1 MSLPKLNHKVIFQIV
16 LIISYICLT
25 GCTNN
30 DDTPTGTVDFWYTP
44 QKGYVLERS
53 AENIKLYG
61 VSSSG
66 CTLIDDDLIPENYAG
81 IQFNSNGDQLIGS
94 SNLLAGDIIF
104 DKLID
109 DSDFCDF
116 DVLVPSNDPQ
126 VNFQYFW
133 DIFNDYYAFF
143 ELRNVN
149 WQDNLALS
157 SMVTSTNLYEVLE
170 SMTTPLKDGH
180 VSIVNEVVNI
190 NSNRTNLLEI
200 MNSNLSSSDAI
211 ETTAELFLVLG
222 QRISFIN
229 SNYLNGQFNTDSN
242 GNMIWGLINNEVGYF
257 NVVTMEDYAA
267 VDQEI
272 ATVSN
277 LMDQVMEDVQQAN
290 IDQLIIDLRFNTGGH
305 DGIALEIAS
314 RFITNPNP
322 VFTKKSKNRT
332 GFTDGQTIT
341 LAPKGDF
348 QFSGGIV
355 LLTSPVTASAA
366 EIFVMC
372 LKDLPNVTI
381 VGQNTNGV
389 FSEILTH
396 RLPNGTFIGLSN
408 QIYADNSGNVF
419 EGIGIGPIQ
428 ENRIPF
434 LSTNDFN
441 NSTDSGIE
449 RSLDIFE

>member
-1 MSLPKLNHKVIFQIV
+1 MSLLKLNYKVNFQIV
-16 LIISYICLT
+16 FIISSLCLT
-25 GCTNN
+25 SCSSSHDITTNIKE
-30 DDTPTGTVDFWYTP
+30 FWYTP

-53 AENIKLYG
+53 AESTKLYG
-61 VSSSG
+61 ISTSG
-66 CTLIDDDLIPENYAG
+66 CTLIDDNLISENYAG

-94 SNLLAGDIIF
+94 SNLLAGNIIF

-109 DSDFCDF
+109 VNDYCNINEIVQSD
-116 DVLVPSNDPQ
+116 DPQ

-143 ELRNVN
+143 ELRNIN
-149 WQDNLALS
+149 WQDKLALS
-157 SMVTSTNLYEVLE
+157 STVTSTNLNDVLE
-170 SMTTPLKDGH
+170 SMILPLKDGH
-180 VSIVNEVVNI
+180 VSIINEELNI

-200 MNSNLSSSDAI
+200 MNSNLTSSDAI
-211 ETTAELFLVLG
+211 ETTTELFSVLR

-257 NVVTMEDYAA
+257 NVVTMEDYAS

-272 ATVSN
+272 LTVNN
-277 LMDQVMEDVQQAN
+277 LMNQVMEDVQQAN
-290 IDQLIIDLRFNTGGH
+290 IGKMIIDLRFNTGGH

-314 RFITNPNP
+314 RFISNSNN
-322 VFTKKSKNRT
+322 VFTKKSKNKT
-332 GFTDGQTIT
+332 GFTDEQTIT

-348 QFSGGIV
+348 QFTGEIV
-355 LLTSPVTASAA
+355 LLTSPMTASAA
-366 EIFVMC
+366 EIFILC

-408 QIYADNSGNVF
+408 QVYADNSGNVF

-441 NSTDSGIE
+441 NSIDSGIE
-449 RSLDIFE
+449 RSLNIFE